1 MIGKIERVPLRD
13 VWKHE
18 AYDFTQ
24 WLQDNI
30 DVLNNV
36 IDINLSNPER
46 EQNAG
51 NFNVDIVAEDDS
63 GNPVIIENQLEKS
76 NHDHLG
82 KLITYLVSIG
92 AKTAIWIV
100 ASPRPEHVNAI
111 NWLNESSTANF
122 YLLKVE
128 AIKIGESPPAPLLTI
143 IVGPSAEGKEV
154 GRTKKELAERYIIR
168 EKFWSQLL
176 ELSKQ
181 KTKLHANIS
190 TTQHNWIGTSAG
202 IRGLGFNY
210 AIRKDSAQVELYI
223 DRGEGSDIQ
232 NKDIFDQLYKNKDAI
247 ESTFGQALE
256 WQSLEGKR
264 ACRIRKQINVGGY
277 RDDNWDQIQEEMVDN
292 MIKLE
297 NALRPFIKKLKIK
310 NDINGI

>member
-1 MIGKIERVPLRD
+1 MIGKIERVPLRE

-30 DVLNNV
+30 DVLSNV
-36 IDINLSNPER
+36 LDINLSNPER

-51 NFNVDIVAEDDS
+51 TFNVDIVAEDDS

-76 NHDHLG
+76 DHDHLG

-100 ASPRPEHVNAI
+100 ANPRPEHINAI
-111 NWLNESSTANF
+111 NWLNESCPVSF

-128 AIKIGESPPAPLLTI
+128 AIKIGHSPPAPLLTI
-143 IVGPSAEGKEV
+143 IVGPSPESKEV
-154 GRTKKELAERYIIR
+154 GKTKKEIAERYLLR
-168 EKFWSQLL
+168 ERFWTQFL
-176 ELSKQ
+176 EYAKQ

-190 TTQHNWIGTSAG
+190 PTQHNWVGTSAG
-202 IRGLGFNY
+202 VRGLSYNY
-210 AIRKDSAQVELYI
+210 VIRKDSAQVELYI
-223 DRGEGSDIQ
+223 DRGEGCDEM
-232 NKDIFDQLYKNKDAI
+232 NKNIFEQLYQNREEI
-247 ESTFGQALE
+247 EKIFGAPLE

-264 ACRIRKQINVGGY
+264 ACRVRKEISIGGY
-277 RDDNWDQIQEEMVDN
+277 RDEEKWGEINAEMVDN
-292 MIKLE
+292 MIRLE
-297 NALRPFIKKLKIK
+297 KAFKAFIKRVNIV
-310 NDINGI
+310 NQ